1 MLDASAVLDIY
12 IQGYIDSMSDEQNIE
27 AEDDLAEGLEQKK
40 TSGKK
45 IIIIAAAA
53 LLVLALGGGGAFFF
67 LSGGDDAT
75 ETQIADL
82 ENGGQEAGLEEE
94 PTDLLFLDLEP
105 MLVNLDTA
113 GGKPKY
119 LKLTVSLEV
128 DRQTSLDDLNKKMPR
143 IIDQFQTYLRQLRI
157 QDLDGSAGMFRLKE
171 ELLIKVNEAVYP
183 TRVNDVLFKEM
194 LVNG

>member
-1 MLDASAVLDIY
+1 
-12 IQGYIDSMSDEQNIE
+12 MSEENDTE
-27 AEDDLAEGLEQKK
+27 ADEDDLAEGLEQKK

-45 IIIIAAAA
+45 IIIIAAVA
-53 LLVLALGGGGAFFF
+53 LVVLALGGGAAFYFT
-67 LSGGDDAT
+67 SGDDDTEHAT
-75 ETQIADL
+75 DL
-82 ENGGQEAGLEEE
+82 EHGGQESDLADAE
-94 PTDLLFLDLEP
+94 PTELLFLELES

-119 LKLTVSLEV
+119 LKLTIALEV
-128 DRQTSLDDLNKKMPR
+128 DKQEALDELTKKMPR

-157 QDLDGSAGMFRLKE
+157 EDLNGSAGMFRLKE
-171 ELLIKVNEAVYP
+171 ELLIKVNDAVYP

>member
-1 MLDASAVLDIY
+1 
-12 IQGYIDSMSDEQNIE
+12 MSDENNSE
-27 AEDDLAEGLEQKK
+27 AEDDDLAEGLEQKK

-45 IIIIAAAA
+45 IIIIAAVVVG
-53 LLVLALGGGGAFFF
+53 VLALGAGGYFFF
-67 LSGGDDAT
+67 MSGDDEHANDLAQGEADSKLIEEQAT
-75 ETQIADL
+75 E
-82 ENGGQEAGLEEE
+82 
-94 PTDLLFLDLEP
+94 LLFLELEP

-119 LKLTVSLEV
+119 LKLTISLEV
-128 DRQTSLDDLNKKMPR
+128 DKQTSLDELNKKMPR
-143 IIDQFQTYLRQLRI
+143 IIDQFQSYLRQLRI
-157 QDLDGSAGMFRLKE
+157 EDLNGSAGMFRLKE

>member
-1 MLDASAVLDIY
+1 MSEEDASD
-12 IQGYIDSMSDEQNIE
+12 GPEDEN
-27 AEDDLAEGLEQKK
+27 EDGLEQKK

-45 IIIIAAAA
+45 IIIIAAVAII
-53 LLVLALGGGGAFFF
+53 VLGLGGGAAFFF
-67 LSGGDDAT
+67 LSGGEDEELAT
-75 ETQIADL
+75 DL
-82 ENGGQEAGLEEE
+82 EHGGQESEMVEEVATE
-94 PTDLLFLDLEP
+94 LLFLELEP

-119 LKLTVSLEV
+119 LKLTIALEV
-128 DRQTSLDDLNKKMPR
+128 DKQDSLDELNLKMPR

-157 QDLDGSAGMFRLKE
+157 EDLNGSAGMFRLKE
-171 ELLIKVNEAVYP
+171 ELLIKVNDAVYP

>member
-1 MLDASAVLDIY
+1 MSEEN
-12 IQGYIDSMSDEQNIE
+12 DSE
-27 AEDDLAEGLEQKK
+27 ANEDDLAEGLEQKK

-45 IIIIAAAA
+45 IIIIAAVAII
-53 LLVLALGGGGAFFF
+53 VLALGGGAAFYFM
-67 LSGGDDAT
+67 SGDDT
-75 ETQIADL
+75 EHAADL
-82 ENGGQEAGLEEE
+82 EHGGQEAGLADQE
-94 PTDLLFLDLEP
+94 PTELLFLELDS

-119 LKLTVSLEV
+119 LKITIALEV
-128 DRQTSLDDLNKKMPR
+128 DKQESLDDLNKKMPR

-157 QDLDGSAGMFRLKE
+157 EDLNGSAGMFRLKE
-171 ELLIKVNEAVYP
+171 ELLIKVNDAVYP

>member
-1 MLDASAVLDIY
+1 
-12 IQGYIDSMSDEQNIE
+12 MSDENNSE
-27 AEDDLAEGLEQKK
+27 AEDDDLAEGLEQKK

-45 IIIIAAAA
+45 IIIIAAVVVV
-53 LLVLALGGGGAFFF
+53 VLALGAGGYFFF
-67 LSGGDDAT
+67 MSGDDEHANDLAQGEADSKLIEEQAT
-75 ETQIADL
+75 E
-82 ENGGQEAGLEEE
+82 
-94 PTDLLFLDLEP
+94 LLFLELEP

-119 LKLTVSLEV
+119 LKLTISLEV
-128 DRQTSLDDLNKKMPR
+128 DKQTSLDELNIKMPR
-143 IIDQFQTYLRQLRI
+143 IIDQFQSYLRQLRI
-157 QDLDGSAGMFRLKE
+157 EDLNGSAGMFRLKE

>member
-1 MLDASAVLDIY
+1 
-12 IQGYIDSMSDEQNIE
+12 MSDEQNIE
-27 AEDDLAEGLEQKK
+27 AEDDLADGLEQKK

-53 LLVLALGGGGAFFF
+53 LLVLALGGGAGFFF
-67 LSGGDDAT
+67 LSGGD
-75 ETQIADL
+75 ETAMQASDL
-82 ENGGQEAGLEEE
+82 ENGGQEAGLAAEES
-94 PTDLLFLDLEP
+94 TDVLFLELEP

-143 IIDQFQTYLRQLRI
+143 IIDQFQTYLRQLRL

>member
-1 MLDASAVLDIY
+1 
-12 IQGYIDSMSDEQNIE
+12 MSEENDPE
-27 AEDDLAEGLEQKK
+27 ADEDDLAEGLEQKK

-45 IIIIAAAA
+45 IIIIAVVAI
-53 LLVLALGGGGAFFF
+53 LVLALGGGVAYFF
-67 LSGGDDAT
+67 LSGDDDSENT
-75 ETQIADL
+75 TDL
-82 ENGGQEAGLEEE
+82 EHGGQESDLADQESSE
-94 PTDLLFLDLEP
+94 LLFLALEP

-119 LKLTVSLEV
+119 LKITIELEV
-128 DRQTSLDDLNKKMPR
+128 DKQESLDDLTKKMPR

-157 QDLDGSAGMFRLKE
+157 EDLNGSAGMFRLKE
-171 ELLIKVNEAVYP
+171 ELLIKVNDAVYP

>member
-1 MLDASAVLDIY
+1 MSEEN
-12 IQGYIDSMSDEQNIE
+12 DSE
-27 AEDDLAEGLEQKK
+27 AGEDDLAEGLEQKK

-45 IIIIAAAA
+45 IIIIAAVAVM
-53 LLVLALGGGGAFFF
+53 VLALGGGAAFYFM
-67 LSGGDDAT
+67 SGDDAEHAT
-75 ETQIADL
+75 DL
-82 ENGGQEAGLEEE
+82 EHGGQESDLADEE
-94 PTDLLFLDLEP
+94 PTELLFLELES

-119 LKLTVSLEV
+119 LKITISLEV
-128 DRQTSLDDLNKKMPR
+128 DKQESLDDLIKKMPR

-157 QDLDGSAGMFRLKE
+157 EDLNGSAGMFRLKE
-171 ELLIKVNEAVYP
+171 ELLIKVNDAVYP

>member
-1 MLDASAVLDIY
+1 
-12 IQGYIDSMSDEQNIE
+12 MSDDADAVADD
-27 AEDDLAEGLEQKK
+27 AEGAEGLEQKK

-45 IIIIAAAA
+45 IIIIAAVAVI
-53 LLVLALGGGGAFFF
+53 VLALGGGAAFF
-67 LSGGDDAT
+67 LMSGGDETDEEHAT
-75 ETQIADL
+75 DL
-82 ENGGQEAGLEEE
+82 EHGGQETELVEEA
-94 PTDLLFLDLEP
+94 PTELLFLELEP

-119 LKLTVSLEV
+119 LKLTIALEV
-128 DRQTSLDDLNKKMPR
+128 DRQTSLDELNKKMPR

-157 QDLDGSAGMFRLKE
+157 DDLNGSAGMFRLKE
-171 ELLIKVNEAVYP
+171 ELLIKVNDAVYP

>member
-1 MLDASAVLDIY
+1 
-12 IQGYIDSMSDEQNIE
+12 MSDENKSDADE
-27 AEDDLAEGLEQKK
+27 GDLAEGLEQKK

-45 IIIIAAAA
+45 IIIIAAVAII
-53 LLVLALGGGGAFFF
+53 VLALGGGAAFFF
-67 LSGGDDAT
+67 MSGGDEEDHAT
-75 ETQIADL
+75 DL
-82 ENGGQEAGLEEE
+82 ENGGQESEVVEEE
-94 PTDLLFLDLEP
+94 PTELLFLELEP

-119 LKLTVSLEV
+119 LKLTIALEV
-128 DRQTSLDDLNKKMPR
+128 DKQASLDDLNKKMPR

-157 QDLDGSAGMFRLKE
+157 EDLNGSAGMFRLKE
-171 ELLIKVNEAVYP
+171 ELLIKVNDAVYP

>member
-1 MLDASAVLDIY
+1 
-12 IQGYIDSMSDEQNIE
+12 MSDENKSD
-27 AEDDLAEGLEQKK
+27 ADDDDLADGLEQKK

-45 IIIIAAAA
+45 IIIIAAVAVI
-53 LLVLALGGGGAFFF
+53 VLALGGGAAFFF
-67 LSGGDDAT
+67 MSGGDEEDHAM
-75 ETQIADL
+75 DL
-82 ENGGQEAGLEEE
+82 EHGGQESEMVEEE
-94 PTDLLFLDLEP
+94 STELLFLELEP

-119 LKLTVSLEV
+119 LKLTIALEV
-128 DRQTSLDDLNKKMPR
+128 DKQASIDELNKKMPR

-157 QDLDGSAGMFRLKE
+157 EDLNGSAGMFRLKE
-171 ELLIKVNEAVYP
+171 ELLIKVNDAVYP

>member
-1 MLDASAVLDIY
+1 
-12 IQGYIDSMSDEQNIE
+12 MSDEQNIE
-27 AEDDLAEGLEQKK
+27 AEDDLADGLEQKK

-53 LLVLALGGGGAFFF
+53 LLVLALGGGAGFFF
-67 LSGGDDAT
+67 LSGGD
-75 ETQIADL
+75 ETAMQASDL
-82 ENGGQEAGLEEE
+82 ENSGQEAGLAAEES
-94 PTDLLFLDLEP
+94 TDVLFLELEP

-143 IIDQFQTYLRQLRI
+143 IIDQFQTYLRQLRL

>member
-1 MLDASAVLDIY
+1 MSNENDIDADDDIA
-12 IQGYIDSMSDEQNIE
+12 D
-27 AEDDLAEGLEQKK
+27 GLEQKK

-45 IIIIAAAA
+45 IIIIVAAA
-53 LLVLALGGGGAFFF
+53 LLVLGLGGGAAMFFM
-67 LSGGDDAT
+67 SGGDDA
-75 ETQIADL
+75 EHMQASDL
-82 ENGGQEAGLEEE
+82 KEGGQASELATEE
-94 PTDLLFLDLEP
+94 PTDLLFLELEP
-105 MLVNLDTA
+105 LLVNLDTA

-119 LKLTVSLEV
+119 LKLTVALEV
-128 DRQTSLDDLNKKMPR
+128 DKQTSLDDLKKKMPR

-157 QDLDGSAGMFRLKE
+157 KDLDGSAGMFRLKE

>member
-1 MLDASAVLDIY
+1 
-12 IQGYIDSMSDEQNIE
+12 MSDENDTD
-27 AEDDLAEGLEQKK
+27 ADEDDPAEGLEQKK

-45 IIIIAAAA
+45 IIIIAAVAVI
-53 LLVLALGGGGAFFF
+53 VLAIGGGAAFFF
-67 LSGGDDAT
+67 MSGEDDVDHAT
-75 ETQIADL
+75 DL
-82 ENGGQEAGLEEE
+82 EHGGQETDLADEE
-94 PTDLLFLDLEP
+94 PTELLFLELEP

-119 LKLTVSLEV
+119 LKLTIALEV
-128 DRQTSLDDLNKKMPR
+128 DKQESLDDLTKKMPR

-157 QDLDGSAGMFRLKE
+157 EDLNGSAGMFRLKE
-171 ELLIKVNEAVYP
+171 ELLIKVNDAVYP

>member
-1 MLDASAVLDIY
+1 
-12 IQGYIDSMSDEQNIE
+12 MSDEKTSSDGD
-27 AEDDLAEGLEQKK
+27 EDGAEGLEQKK

-45 IIIIAAAA
+45 IIIIAVAAI
-53 LLVLALGGGGAFFF
+53 LVLGLGGGAAFFF
-67 LSGGDDAT
+67 MSGGDETEEHAT
-75 ETQIADL
+75 DTEH
-82 ENGGQEAGLEEE
+82 GGQEADVADQE
-94 PTDLLFLDLEP
+94 PTELLFLELDP

-119 LKLTVSLEV
+119 LKLTIALEV
-128 DRQTSLDDLNKKMPR
+128 DKQTALDELNQKLPR

-157 QDLDGSAGMFRLKE
+157 EDLNGSAGMFRLKE
-171 ELLIKVNEAVYP
+171 ELLIKVNDAVYP

>member
-1 MLDASAVLDIY
+1 
-12 IQGYIDSMSDEQNIE
+12 MSDKNITDADDE
-27 AEDDLAEGLEQKK
+27 DLAEGLEQKK
-40 TSGKK
+40 VSGKK
-45 IIIIAAAA
+45 IIIVAVAA
-53 LLVLALGGGGAFFF
+53 VMILALGGGAAYFFM
-67 LSGGDDAT
+67 SGGDDPEHAT
-75 ETQIADL
+75 DAL
-82 ENGGQEAGLEEE
+82 YGGQDTALLEEE
-94 PTDLLFLDLEP
+94 PTQLLFLELEP

-119 LKLTVSLEV
+119 LKLTISLEV
-128 DRQTSLDDLNKKMPR
+128 DKQTSLDDLTIKMPR

-157 QDLDGSAGMFRLKE
+157 EDLNGSAGMFRLKE

>member
-1 MLDASAVLDIY
+1 MSDDASKGD
-12 IQGYIDSMSDEQNIE
+12 
-27 AEDDLAEGLEQKK
+27 DDLAEGLEQKK

-45 IIIIAAAA
+45 IIIIVAAAFI
-53 LLVLALGGGGAFFF
+53 VLALGGGAAFFF
-67 LSGGDDAT
+67 MSGGDDKDHQQA
-75 ETQIADL
+75 EDIAH
-82 ENGGQEAGLEEE
+82 GGQESELAPEEATE
-94 PTDLLFLDLEP
+94 LLFLELEP
-105 MLVNLDTA
+105 MLINLDTA

-119 LKLTVSLEV
+119 LKLIISLEV
-128 DRQTSLDDLNKKMPR
+128 DKQTSLDDLNKKMPR

-157 QDLDGSAGMFRLKE
+157 EDLNGSAGMFRLKE

>member
-1 MLDASAVLDIY
+1 
-12 IQGYIDSMSDEQNIE
+12 MSDKNKENKDNNDTDADE
-27 AEDDLAEGLEQKK
+27 EDLAEGLEQKK

-45 IIIIAAAA
+45 IIIIAAVAV
-53 LLVLALGGGGAFFF
+53 LVLILGGGAAYFFMSSGDNEEGAI
-67 LSGGDDAT
+67 AT
-75 ETQIADL
+75 DL
-82 ENGGQEAGLEEE
+82 EHGGQE
-94 PTDLLFLDLEP
+94 TDLEKTHKGDPLFVELEP

-119 LKLTVSLEV
+119 LKLTIALEV
-128 DRQTSLDDLNKKMPR
+128 DEQVSIEDINKKMPR

-157 QDLDGSAGMFRLKE
+157 DDLNGSAGMFRLKE
-171 ELLIKVNEAVYP
+171 ELLIKVNDAVYP

>member
-1 MLDASAVLDIY
+1 MSEEN
-12 IQGYIDSMSDEQNIE
+12 DSE
-27 AEDDLAEGLEQKK
+27 ADEDDLAEGLEQKK

-45 IIIIAAAA
+45 IIIIAVIAF
-53 LLVLALGGGGAFFF
+53 LVLALGGGAAFYFM
-67 LSGGDDAT
+67 SGDDDGELVT
-75 ETQIADL
+75 DL
-82 ENGGQEAGLEEE
+82 EHGGQESDLADEE
-94 PTDLLFLDLEP
+94 PTELLFLELES

-119 LKLTVSLEV
+119 LKITISLEV
-128 DRQTSLDDLNKKMPR
+128 DKQEALDDLTKKMPR

-157 QDLDGSAGMFRLKE
+157 EDLNGSAGMFRLKE
-171 ELLIKVNEAVYP
+171 ELLIKVNDAVYP

>member
-1 MLDASAVLDIY
+1 
-12 IQGYIDSMSDEQNIE
+12 MSDEGKSDAGE
-27 AEDDLAEGLEQKK
+27 EDGAEGLEQKK

-45 IIIIAAAA
+45 IIIIAVVAI
-53 LLVLALGGGGAFFF
+53 LVLALGGGAAFFF
-67 LSGGDDAT
+67 MSGGEEEDAEHAT
-75 ETQIADL
+75 DL
-82 ENGGQEAGLEEE
+82 EHGGQEAEVVEEV
-94 PTDLLFLDLEP
+94 PTELLFLELEP

-119 LKLTVSLEV
+119 LKLTIALEV
-128 DRQTSLDDLNKKMPR
+128 DKQTALDELNQKMPR

-157 QDLDGSAGMFRLKE
+157 EDLNGSAGMFRLKE
-171 ELLIKVNEAVYP
+171 ELLIKVNDAVYP